1 MEQVKKNGFVVTNPI
16 EKRES
21 AAVDKDFN
29 LEKCIKFE
37 MQAVRG
43 NILMTAD
50 EKNAKIVHLKR
61 IVPHCK
67 DWGGLDSIMV
77 DKVKRNIRI

>member
-1 MEQVKKNGFVVTNPI
+1 MDQVKKNGFVVTNPI
-16 EKRES
+16 EKRDLS
-21 AAVDKDFN
+21 TDKDFN

-37 MQAVRG
+37 MKAVRG